1 MTIFIASDLHINHSN
16 ILKYCPNRMSGRPL
30 PESGTEEYKSEI
42 HRMNEL
48 IISNWNSVVDPDDE
62 VYILG
67 DVAMGQIHLSPVLIR
82 RLNGKKYLIAGNHDK
97 TLRKLI
103 DNNPEELGDLFV
115 WIKDV
120 HEMFWK
126 VGDLKVPIFMSHYPV
141 SHWNMMVSDYN
152 KTSIHFHGHLHC
164 SNGKHAHDGAI
175 MDVGIDGNDLFPYSL
190 EEAVKLALN
199 HAKDYPSK
207 GHHS

>member
-16 ILKYCPNRMSGRPL
+16 ILKYCPNRRSGRPL

-103 DNNPEELGDLFV
+103 NNNPELQDLFV

-126 VGDLKVPIFMSHYPV
+126 VDAIKVPLFMSHYPH
-141 SHWNMMVSDYN
+141 SSWNHMDSDFN
-152 KTSIHFHGHLHC
+152 KTSVHFHGHLHA
-164 SNGKHAHDGAI
+164 SNGIHSASGAI
-175 MDVGIDGNDLFPYSL
+175 MDVGLDGNNLYPYRL
-190 EEAVKLALN
+190 EYAIEK
-199 HAKDYPSK
+199 AKNNARINPSK
-207 GHHS
+207 HHHS